1 MNKLIKIIAIG
12 LLLAGGT
19 ISYIYTAPYSGN
31 AGLSRMPGVRIGGN
45 IVEPPDDFSIFNDVG
60 TNLIM
65 KLDGFPPFVVYLAYV
80 GTPEGIITGTRPDG
94 GYWPQR
100 VRDGR
105 NEGWLRIGDE
115 TFAMEATEILGDAR
129 RPMLELWRPRAR
141 ESARAIAQAAGRAP
155 PTSRNS
161 EPQLLPEIF
170 LWTPR

>member
-1 MNKLIKIIAIG
+1 M
-12 LLLAGGT
+12 
-19 ISYIYTAPYSGN
+19 SYIYTAPYSGN

-45 IVEPPDDFSIFNDVG
+45 IVEPPDDFSIFNDLG

-129 RPMLELWRPRAR
+129 LPMLELWRPRAR
-141 ESARAIAQAAGRAP
+141 ESARAIAQAAGSAP